1 MSSHSCGRFI
11 FIDGPLGLPTDTHLS
26 LDKLRIPKSLHT
38 SHPLGAT
45 PLLHESDDEKQEAS
59 FIAHEI
65 KRCVAN
71 MGGVLGWRDF
81 VVLRELNFF
90 FVSIPISF

>member
-1 MSSHSCGRFI
+1 MV
-11 FIDGPLGLPTDTHLS
+11 PLGLPTDTHLS

-45 PLLHESDDEKQEAS
+45 PLLHESEDEKQEAG
-59 FIAHEI
+59 FIAQEI

-81 VVLRELNFF
+81 VVLRELKFI
-90 FVSIPISF
+90 SIPVSF